1 MRLIRRTPGSALSL
15 ILACVLIL
23 VCATAR
29 PVLALEPFAVQNY
42 VTDKAGIL
50 PDQTRQ
56 SLAAELKSYGDN
68 TGNQLLVVT
77 VPSLE
82 GEDLTD
88 FAEALFQKNQPGE
101 RGKDNGLI
109 LLVAL
114 AERKIRIEVGYGLE
128 EFIPDSKAGTIIAQQ
143 IAPYFKQNDYTG
155 GIVSGVYSLIHA
167 ITPDYNLQNLNQP
180 QLPESDS
187 DGSLPLALIVAILIA
202 VFAGIGNIG
211 RGAQLHRRRFRR
223 GFSEPWFWGGG
234 GGFGG
239 GGFGG
244 GNSGGGFGGGGG
256 FSGGGGSF
264 GGGGASGGW

>member
-1 MRLIRRTPGSALSL
+1 MSFIRRTPRSALSF
-15 ILACVLIL
+15 ILGCILLFVLG
-23 VCATAR
+23 AAR
-29 PVLALEPFAVQNY
+29 PALALAPFTIENY
-42 VTDKAGIL
+42 VTDRAGIL
-50 PDQTRQ
+50 SDEASR
-56 SLAAELKSYGDN
+56 SLAARLKEYGDA

-77 VPSLE
+77 LPGLE

-88 FAEALFQKNQPGE
+88 FTQALFQKNQPGE

-109 LLVAL
+109 LLVAM

-128 EFIPDSKAGTIIAQQ
+128 EAIPDSKAGTIIDQQ
-143 IAPYFKQNDYTG
+143 IAPYFKQQDYAG
-155 GIVSGVYSLIHA
+155 GISAGVYSLIQA
-167 ITPDYNLQNLNQP
+167 ITPDYPLGNLNQSP
-180 QLPESDS
+180 PPGSGK
-187 DGSLPLALIVAILIA
+187 DGSLPLALIVALMIV
-202 VFAGIGNIG
+202 VFAGIGNLG

-244 GNSGGGFGGGGG
+244 GGFGGNSGGGG

>member
-1 MRLIRRTPGSALSL
+1 MQFIRRTPRSALSF
-15 ILACVLIL
+15 ILGCVLLL
-23 VCATAR
+23 VLSLTR
-29 PVLALEPFAVQNY
+29 PALALAPFTIDNY
-42 VTDKAGIL
+42 VTDRAGVL
-50 PDQTRQ
+50 SGDTSQ
-56 SLAAELKSYGDN
+56 SLAAQLKKYGDD

-77 VPSLE
+77 LPSLE

-88 FAEALFQKNQPGE
+88 FTEALFQKNQPGE

-109 LLVAL
+109 LLVAM

-128 EFIPDSKAGTIIAQQ
+128 EAIPDSKAGAIIDQQ
-143 IAPYFKQNDYTG
+143 IAPYFKQNDYAG
-155 GIVSGVYSLIHA
+155 GITAGVYSLIHA
-167 ITPDYNLQNLNQP
+167 ISPDYSLANLKQSP
-180 QLPESDS
+180 PPGSEK
-187 DGSLPLALIVAILIA
+187 DGSFPLALIVALMIA
-202 VFAGIGNIG
+202 VFAGIGNLG

-239 GGFGG
+239 G
-244 GNSGGGFGGGGG
+244 NSRGGFGGGGG